1 MATTIMET
9 ARAVASRMPL
19 SSPIYRNVTI
29 RVVIT
34 SILPGMPTIAG
45 MPKQEAAAMNTS
57 RPPAT
62 MDGIIRGRVTSHS
75 VFSGEDPEIR
85 AASSR
90 VGSIFSMARE
100 MVMKAKGE

>member
-1 MATTIMET
+1 
-9 ARAVASRMPL
+9 
-19 SSPIYRNVTI
+19 
-29 RVVIT
+29 
-34 SILPGMPTIAG
+34 
-45 MPKQEAAAMNTS
+45 MNTS

-62 MDGIIRGRVTSHS
+62 MEGIIRGSVTSFS
-75 VFSGEDPEIR
+75 VRRGDEPEIR